1 MSPLPSGLKVRKI
14 ISALLLAILVICSA
28 PGSLASASNQ
38 TQGNDPLL
46 QANKML
52 AQMSPEEKVGQL
64 FLVTFSGSSVNQNS
78 DIFNLIVN
86 YHIGGVVLRADRDN
100 FVAAPDTVASA
111 YRLVSQLQSV
121 EWTSSSSSAVQPGDG
136 TPSPAPTSAA
146 PSQHY
151 VPLFVGIFQGG
162 DGYPN
167 DQILSGLTPV
177 PDLMALGATWD
188 PGLSR
193 QVGSVAGEELW
204 AIGFN
209 LFFGPALDVSESPES
224 TLANGLGAGVFSGD
238 PFWVGLLGSAFI
250 DGLHAGSAGKLVV
263 IADHFPGRGSSDR
276 PSGEEAA
283 TVRKSLEQLQQIE
296 LAPFVTVTGN
306 ATTPGSTADGL
317 LVSHIRYQGFQGNI
331 RTTTRPVSFDPQAL
345 NQILSLPS
353 FSTWHD
359 RGGLVVSDDL
369 GSQTVRKFYDPGG
382 LGFSARLVARDAF
395 LAGNDLLYL
404 GNITS
409 SDEPDTANTVI
420 QIAEFFAQ
428 KYREDPAFQSRVD
441 SAVARILA
449 VKYRIYGSFDPTTV
463 TPSLDGLA
471 MIGFSQA
478 ITFEVA
484 RRSATLVSPD
494 MADFEAVIPNPP
506 GVRDHLVFLT
516 DNRTSRQCSNC
527 PEQPGLAVDALQNA
541 ILRLYGP
548 RAGGQVLNGRLIS
561 YSISSLAGILEGGG
575 GNLDLEAYLRQA
587 DWVVISMLD
596 AAPGQS
602 QTTLLRRFLSE
613 RQDLLRDKRI
623 VVFAFNAPYYLDATD
638 ITKITAYYCL
648 YSKSDPFI
656 EVAARLLFRELS
668 PLGSLPVSV
677 PGIGYDLLSATA
689 PDPNQVI
696 QLYIENP
703 AATTP
708 TGTLTP
714 EPTVAPVYRIGD
726 TLSVRTGVILD
737 HNGHMVPD
745 GTGVIFYMGLNGESS
760 LLQQIESATINGM
773 AGTIL
778 TISQVGKLEIRAE
791 SEPAIH
797 SVVLQLDVTEAGGS
811 ITVMTPNVSEIPSS
825 TPTKNPSSQ
834 PRRESPMALGYPG
847 LGGWFLSIVILMCLG
862 SLAGWLGR
870 RFASMSWAI
879 RLALGTFTAGLA
891 AYTYL
896 AVRLP
901 GSAAFLQNNG
911 WPGMATVVILGA
923 LAGFGVAFGWYRRV
937 EKISKP

>member
-1 MSPLPSGLKVRKI
+1 MSPLPSGLRHRKI
-14 ISALLLAILVICSA
+14 ISALLLTILVICSA
-28 PGSLASASNQ
+28 PGSLAFASNQ
-38 TQGNDPLL
+38 TQGNDPLAL
-46 QANKML
+46 ADQML

-64 FLVTFSGSSVNQNS
+64 FLVTFKGSSANPNS

-86 YHIGGVVLRADRDN
+86 YHIGGVVLRADMDN
-100 FVAAPDTVASA
+100 FVAAPDTVAGA
-111 YRLVSQLQSV
+111 YQLVSQLQSV
-121 EWTSSSSSAVQPGDG
+121 EWTSSSGAAIQPGAG
-136 TPSPAPTSAA
+136 TPSPAPTAAA
-146 PSQHY
+146 PWQRY
-151 VPLFVGIFQGG
+151 IPLFVGIIQAS
-162 DGYPN
+162 DVYPN

-188 PGLSR
+188 PDLSR

-204 AIGFN
+204 AIGIN

-238 PFWVGLLGSAFI
+238 PYWVGLLGSAFI
-250 DGLHAGSAGKLVV
+250 DGLHTGSDGRLVV

-306 ATTPGSTADGL
+306 APTPTSTADGL

-331 RTTTRPVSFDPQAL
+331 RATTRPVSFDPQAL
-345 NQILSLPS
+345 SQILSLPS
-353 FSTWHD
+353 FSTWHEQ
-359 RGGLVVSDDL
+359 GGLVVSDDL

-404 GNITS
+404 GNILS
-409 SDEPDTANTVI
+409 SDEPDTAATVI

-441 SAVARILA
+441 AAVARILA
-449 VKYRIYGSFDPTTV
+449 VKYRTYGSFDPATV
-463 TPSLDGLA
+463 TPSPDGLA

-478 ITFEVA
+478 VTFEVA

-506 GVRDHLVFLT
+506 NVRDHLVFLT
-516 DNRTSRQCSNC
+516 DIRTRRQCSTC
-527 PEQPGLAVDALQNA
+527 PEQPGLAVDALQNI

-548 RAGGQVLNGRLIS
+548 RGGGQVLNGRLIS
-561 YSISSLAGILEGGG
+561 YSISSLAGILEEGG
-575 GNLDLEAYLRQA
+575 GNLELEAYLRQA

-596 AAPGQS
+596 AAPGQF

-656 EVAARLLFRELS
+656 EVAARLLFRELP

-689 PDPNQVI
+689 PDPDQVI

-703 AATTP
+703 AAPPP

-714 EPTVAPVYRIGD
+714 EPTVVPSYQIGD
-726 TLSVRTGVILD
+726 TLSVRTDVIID
-737 HNGHMVPD
+737 HNGHKVPD
-745 GTGVIFYMGLNGESS
+745 GTGVIFFMGLGGESTV
-760 LLQQIESATINGM
+760 LQQIESVTINGV
-773 AGTIL
+773 AGAIL
-778 TISQVGKLEIRAE
+778 NVSQAGILEIRAE
-791 SEPAIH
+791 SDPAIH

-811 ITVMTPNVSEIPSS
+811 VTVMTPNVSEIPSP
-825 TPTKNPSSQ
+825 TPTENPSNESGQ
-834 PRRESPMALGYPG
+834 ESPVELGYPG
-847 LGGWFLSIVILMCLG
+847 LGGWFLSIVILTGLG
-862 SLAGWLGR
+862 SLSVWLGR
-870 RFASMSWAI
+870 RFASISWAI
-879 RLALGTFTAGLA
+879 RLALVTILAGSA

-896 AVRLP
+896 ALRLP
-901 GSAAFLQNNG
+901 GSALYLQTFG
-911 WPGMATVVILGA
+911 WLGMAAVVILGA
-923 LAGFGVAFGWYRRV
+923 LAGFGVAFYWYRRV
-937 EKISKP
+937 EKKT